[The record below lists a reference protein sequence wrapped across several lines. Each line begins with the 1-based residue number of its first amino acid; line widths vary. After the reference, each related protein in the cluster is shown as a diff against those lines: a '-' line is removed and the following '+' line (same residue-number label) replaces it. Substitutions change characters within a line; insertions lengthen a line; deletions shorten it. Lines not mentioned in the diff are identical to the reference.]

1 MTFAMRIRGILTLTR
16 CHLSSRRTY
25 VNVCWF
31 LFPFMES
38 TSQYFSNPFTVPEP
52 ILTLTLGPMFDAALS
67 TGDEAGMGGAAF
79 GAPSSQSMTVTPT
92 LIAEL
97 ASLVASLP
105 KENLSLLRDLCIL
118 LRTTADHYQTTKMP
132 LSNLLL
138 IFCPSLSMSATLL
151 RALVQSQDEIFSAP
165 EPAIAAN
172 TVLAVKAN
180 PAARPYIRPLPTP
193 PTTSSHQTFTVV
205 VPKPSMDDLS
215 EDYKPRVPPRL
226 IIPIM
231 PEADSPATSLRRGDS
246 ESSTSSKPH
255 GKSHLRRPS
264 RSHSGSKAGST
275 DHSDD
280 PESPRSRTPTSKL
293 SLQFARRASG
303 IFSKPRP
310 VSSYTVHDSSST
322 ESDDLDDSYEEV
334 PLPVISLH
342 IPGGGSGKFLNSS
355 PSTSNRLSWSE
366 ARIAQNLS
374 SASIIQHT
382 PIADRF
388 RAGTSVPIGSA
399 RTSSHSSLLL
409 GSNNNTPKAFSSRE
423 IRRTSKSSQ
432 LTAGGE
438 DWATSVLIAA
448 HIEADEKPPRG
459 RVKETLA
466 RFEAKS

>member
-1 MTFAMRIRGILTLTR
+1 
-16 CHLSSRRTY
+16 
-25 VNVCWF
+25 
-31 LFPFMES
+31 
-38 TSQYFSNPFTVPEP
+38 
-52 ILTLTLGPMFDAALS
+52 
-67 TGDEAGMGGAAF
+67 
-79 GAPSSQSMTVTPT
+79 MTVTPT

-105 KENLSLLRDLCIL
+105 KENLSLLRDLCML

-138 IFCPSLSMSATLL
+138 VFCPSLSMSATLL
-151 RALVQSQDEIFSAP
+151 RTLVQSQDEIFSAP
-165 EPAIAAN
+165 KPVATAAASAGL
-172 TVLAVKAN
+172 VVKVN
-180 PAARPYIRPLPTP
+180 PGGRPYIRPLPTLP
-193 PTTSSHQTFTVV
+193 ATPSQQTVTVV
-205 VPKPSMDDLS
+205 PNPLINDLI
-215 EDYKPRVPPRL
+215 EDHKPRVPPRL
-226 IIPIM
+226 IIPM
-231 PEADSPATSLRRGDS
+231 PEAASPATSLRRGDS
-246 ESSTSSKPH
+246 ESSTSSTPH

-264 RSHSGSKAGST
+264 RSHSHSGSKAGST

-374 SASIIQHT
+374 SSSIIQHT

-432 LTAGGE
+432 LTTGGD

-466 RFEAKS
+466 RFETKLS